1 MESNYL
7 KFIFIL
13 LVAAYFSDQLNQF
26 YNFNILGFKNII
38 SKSSKDFIESIV
50 ELGVSAFSFY
60 ILFNFNI
67 EPIVIRFILLLFS
80 IFYLI
85 NGLASLLLFTN
96 IGGYRNV
103 VSKINYEIFITE
115 YIITKIGSLTLFFLL
130 YKTLF

>member
-1 MESNYL
+1 MEGSYL

-26 YNFNILGFKNII
+26 YNFNILGFQNVI
-38 SKSSKDFIESIV
+38 SKSSKDLIETIV
-50 ELGVSAFSFY
+50 ELGISFFSFY

-67 EPIVIRFILLLFS
+67 EPIVIRFVLLLFS

-96 IGGYRNV
+96 IGGYRNA

-115 YIITKIGSLTLFFLL
+115 YLITKIGSITLFYLL

>member
-1 MESNYL
+1 MESTYL
-7 KFIFIL
+7 KYIFIL
-13 LVAAYFSDQLNQF
+13 LVAAYFSDQVNQF

-38 SKSSKDFIESIV
+38 SKSTKDLLESIV
-50 ELGVSAFSFY
+50 EIGVSVFSLY
-60 ILFNFNI
+60 ILLNFNI
-67 EPIVIRFILLLFS
+67 EPIVIRFVLLLFS

-85 NGLASLLLFTN
+85 NGSVSFLLFTN
-96 IGGYRNV
+96 IGGYRNA